1 MLTTTVLLPFLSMPI
16 GIKVNIAKL
25 CTAYLNLPMYYSCAI
40 VDDEQHAID
49 VLHDYI
55 EDTRFLKL
63 FSTFN
68 NPIDALKT
76 ISAGDKIDFLFL
88 DIDMDGMKGTELSQ
102 HLRSKARF
110 VIYASSHL
118 ENDVR
123 ELDSGFESYL
133 GKPISMKR
141 FAGTIN
147 KLMRLNNL
155 PINN

>member
-1 MLTTTVLLPFLSMPI
+1 
-16 GIKVNIAKL
+16 
-25 CTAYLNLPMYYSCAI
+25 MYYSCAI

-55 EDTRFLKL
+55 EDNHLLKL
-63 FSTFN
+63 SSTFN

-76 ISAGDKIDFLFL
+76 ISAGDTIDFLFL
-88 DIDMDGMKGTELSQ
+88 DIDMDGMKGTELSK

-118 ENDVR
+118 ENEVR
-123 ELDSGFESYL
+123 GIDSNFECYL

-141 FAGTIN
+141 FASAIN
-147 KLMRLNNL
+147 KLIQLNNL
-155 PINN
+155 SINN